1 MKLDTVELELFE
13 ENMYAILYLNRPDN
27 LNALNTQMA
36 DDITTALQESSKQSR
51 TIRSLIIMGKGKAF
65 SAGGDLAEFKRS
77 DDPDFLYKLA
87 GKFHGAIK
95 LLKHLNA
102 PSIAAVNG
110 ACYGVGLS
118 LASACDLRICSQSAR
133 FSVAFTNVGLSPD
146 SSLTFHLPK
155 IVGLSM
161 ANEMV
166 LLNKT
171 LTANEAKKTHLVS
184 EITSDDQLLER
195 GKELAIQIS
204 NGPTIAYGSTK
215 RLFFHS
221 YSNRLN
227 EHLEDELKNLKLTS
241 SSIDFQEGMN
251 AFLEKR
257 KPNFQG
263 K

>member
-1 MKLDTVELELFE
+1 LKLDTIELELFE
-13 ENMYAILYLNRPDN
+13 ENNFAILHLNRPDN

-36 DDITTALQESSKQSR
+36 EDITIGLQEVSKQSNK
-51 TIRSLIIMGKGKAF
+51 IRSLIITGKGKTF
-65 SAGGDLAEFKRS
+65 SAGGDLAEFKSS

-87 GKFHGAIK
+87 GKFHKAIK

-118 LASACDLRICSQSAR
+118 LVSACDLRFCSQSAR

-155 IVGLSM
+155 IIGLSL

-171 LTANEAKKTHLVS
+171 LTANEAKQAQLVS
-184 EITSDDQLLER
+184 EITSNDQLLER
-195 GKELAIQIS
+195 VKQVAIKIS
-204 NGPTIAYGSTK
+204 SGPTIAYGSTK
-215 RLFFHS
+215 RGCCRS
-221 YSNRLN
+221 YGNRLN

-241 SSIDFQEGMN
+241 TTMDSQEGMS